1 VKKTVAIITVL
12 FLLAVTTFSA
22 SILKISANSI
32 ISSSERTRLVGNVY
46 IEKEEE
52 FTVTTEEATL
62 TMSNGEWRY
71 LDTSGLTHIIFSTG
85 EATGMRLNY
94 DINTSEGT
102 LEDNV
107 VAKINTEDDQE
118 INIRRAKS
126 IEFKL
131 EEEYYKGNSLPK
143 SHKDFSPIIIF
154 YKGDMEA
161 RALFFEYFAN
171 EDRFHLKDDVFVL
184 DKKNNREINASEL
197 WYNTQ
202 DDSFE
207 GKNVELQITLEED

>member
-1 VKKTVAIITVL
+1 MKKTVVIIL
-12 FLLAVTTFSA
+12 AFFLLAVASFSA
-22 SILKISANSI
+22 RLLKISADNI
-32 ISSSERTRLVGNVY
+32 VSSSERTKLTGNVY

-52 FTVTTEEATL
+52 FTVVTDEATL
-62 TMSNGEWRY
+62 TMSDGEWRY

-94 DINTSEGT
+94 DINSSEGT
-102 LEDNV
+102 LHDNV
-107 VAKINTEDDQE
+107 VANITTEDEQN
-118 INIRRAKS
+118 IIIRRAEK

-143 SHKDFSPIIIF
+143 SHKDFSPIIIL

-171 EDRFHLKDDVFVL
+171 EDKFHLKDDVFVL
-184 DKKNNREINASEL
+184 DKKNNREIDASEL

-207 GKNVELQITLEED
+207 GNNVQLQITLEED

>member
-1 VKKTVAIITVL
+1 MRKSIAVVLLL
-12 FLLAVTTFSA
+12 FLLTLSMFSA
-22 SILKISANSI
+22 RLLKISADNI
-32 ISSSERTRLVGNVY
+32 ESSSEKTKLTGNVY

-52 FTVTTEEATL
+52 FTVETDEATL
-62 TMSNGEWRY
+62 TSSNGEWRF

-85 EATGMRLNY
+85 EATGMKLNY
-94 DINTSEGT
+94 DINSSEGA
-102 LEDNV
+102 LHKNV
-107 VAKINTEDDQE
+107 VAKINTDDDQE
-118 INIRRAKS
+118 ILIRRAEK

-131 EEEYYKGNSLPK
+131 EEDYYKGNSLPK

-197 WYNTQ
+197 WYDTQ

-207 GKNVELQITLEED
+207 GSNVQLQITLEED

>member
-1 VKKTVAIITVL
+1 MKKTITIMFIL
-12 FLLAVTTFSA
+12 FLLTLTSFSA
-22 SILKISANSI
+22 TILKISADSI
-32 ISSSERTRLVGNVY
+32 VSSSERTKLTGNVY
-46 IEKEEE
+46 IEKEGE
-52 FTVTTEEATL
+52 FTVETDEATL
-62 TMSNGEWRY
+62 TSSDGEWRF
-71 LDTSGLTHIIFSTG
+71 LETAGLTHIIFSTG
-85 EATGMRLNY
+85 EATGMKLNY
-94 DINTSEGT
+94 DITTSEGT
-102 LEDNV
+102 LLDNV
-107 VAKINTEDDQE
+107 VATINTEDEQK
-118 INIRRAKS
+118 IKIRKAAK

-131 EEEYYKGNSLPK
+131 EEDYYKGNSLPK
-143 SHKDFSPIIIF
+143 SHKDFSPIIIL

-171 EDRFHLKDDVFVL
+171 EDKFHLKDDVFVL